1 MIKPIA
7 SISKTGSA
15 TKKPKSKTQTKKKK
29 KEEKKKLTDEEI
41 WVSPLSTDYEDI
53 CKRMLAEAHVT
64 NLEDPDF
71 DYRNEYAKGQK
82 LWYVYHNRITN
93 TVTIKEI
100 VVSTIYPRTLIGYV
114 DCGEAVCIGYNEK
127 DLIFETPIKAEEC
140 MKGKDYDTIRN

>member
-1 MIKPIA
+1 MPKPIK
-7 SISKTGSA
+7 SIKKEKTS
-15 TKKPKSKTQTKKKK
+15 TKKKTTRK
-29 KEEKKKLTDEEI
+29 KTDEEI

-53 CKRMLAEAHVT
+53 CKRMLAEARVT

-100 VVSTIYPRTLIGYV
+100 MVSTIYPRTLIGYV

-140 MKGKDYDTIRN
+140 MKGKDYDTLRN